1 MVELV
6 VLLPEVPVLVP
17 APALASVPAPPDMDA
32 GVPLAVVGYSESS
45 VHAGER
51 EECECEV
58 EGGTL
63 RRSEDGMGRGAKL
76 DPTLLGEY

>member
-1 MVELV
+1 
-6 VLLPEVPVLVP
+6 
-17 APALASVPAPPDMDA
+17 
-32 GVPLAVVGYSESS
+32 VGYSESS